1 MTEPVVV
8 AVLPKNAR
16 ETVKVTVSA
25 YMGHIL
31 ADVRVFAPVAGMD
44 ALAPTKKGVSIRAD
58 MIADLRKALD
68 LAEAEARRQGWEGGG
83 D

>member
-8 AVLPKNAR
+8 AVIEKNSR
-16 ETVKVTVSA
+16 ETLKVSVSS

-31 ADVRVFAPVAGMD
+31 ADVRVFAPVTGMD
-44 ALAPTKKGVSIRAD
+44 VLAPTKKGVSIRAD

-68 LAEAEARRQGWEGGG
+68 LAEAEARRQGWEGGA
-83 D
+83 